1 MTIKILIAD
10 DHQIVREGLISM
22 LSREGDLEVIAE
34 VCNGREAVRRA
45 IELEPDVVVMDIAM
59 PDLNGVEATR
69 QLLEVQPGVRVV
81 ALSMHSDRR
90 YVMETLRV
98 GGKGYLLKGQGFMDL
113 AAAIRAVAA
122 GRVYLSPEVASV
134 LVEAVLGKQAR
145 SGSSF
150 DLLSPR
156 EREVL
161 QLIAEGHTNKEI
173 ADKLNLSVKTVQSH
187 RASLMGKL
195 NIRNVAHLTRYAIRE
210 GLTPLD

>member
-1 MTIKILIAD
+1 
-10 DHQIVREGLISM
+10 
-22 LSREGDLEVIAE
+22 
-34 VCNGREAVRRA
+34 
-45 IELEPDVVVMDIAM
+45 
-59 PDLNGVEATR
+59 
-69 QLLEVQPGVRVV
+69 
-81 ALSMHSDRR
+81 MHSDRR

-98 GGKGYLLKGQGFMDL
+98 GGKGYLLKGQGFKDL

-134 LVEAVLGKQAR
+134 LGEAVV
-145 SGSSF
+145 GSSF